1 MGHTNQH
8 KSLQQQVLSLLPWEM
23 HQNRPE
29 EITVMINIRLKRYI
43 IATYCETHKTMNTS
57 SKYFYEMLLRDKEI
71 PNKEWENL

>member
-1 MGHTNQH
+1 
-8 KSLQQQVLSLLPWEM
+8 M

-57 SKYFYEMLLRDKEI
+57 SKYFYEMLLHYKEI
-71 PNKEWENL
+71 PNKEWENLQNWKKKSYYFAVCSSA